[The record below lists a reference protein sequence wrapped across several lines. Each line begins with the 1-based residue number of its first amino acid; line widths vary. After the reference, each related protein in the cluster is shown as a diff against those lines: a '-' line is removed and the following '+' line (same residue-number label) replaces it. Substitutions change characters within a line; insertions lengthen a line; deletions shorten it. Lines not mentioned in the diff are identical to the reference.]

1 MKLNFSIDMTPDEF
15 TSLANAEVEAQRIRE
30 GLRRDR
36 DFSETESYIKE
47 MGKEVERRVAEFE
60 KYYAKISQEI
70 EEAKKKFEE

>member
-1 MKLNFSIDMTPDEF
+1 MKFNFNLEMTPEEMA
-15 TSLANAEVEAQRIRE
+15 TLANAEVESQRIRE